1 MLTNYHAK
9 YYAHELSIRSASS
22 GVERLSQSLFDAKI
36 DLNPHQIEAA
46 LFALK
51 NPLNKGVLMA
61 DEVGLGKTIEA
72 GLVLCQFWAER
83 RRRLLIICPAA
94 LRKQWEEELLDKFNL
109 PSQILDSKTYKALQ
123 DSGEK
128 APLSMNTV
136 SIMSYHYAAKM
147 EDALVAEQWDLVV
160 IDEAHKLRNA
170 HQKSNKMGQ
179 TLRRALAD
187 RKKLLLTA
195 TPLQNSLME
204 IYGLSTL
211 VDEHLFG
218 DDKAFRQQYTGNQ
231 AKQKELKQRLKG
243 FAQRTLRKDVLEYI
257 KYTER
262 KPITIRFSPEVLEAQ
277 VYESVSTFLMRK
289 ESYAL
294 PAQQRHLTGL
304 VLRKLLASS
313 TPAVLNTL
321 KTIRKRLLDLQANTQ
336 GELPL
341 EDIIGEEEM
350 GSDYTEAVADL
361 ERSDNEVIDQQLL
374 ADEINELDSIIERA
388 EEHLSKEGDDAKA
401 TALLDALKQ
410 GFAHMDDMKAPHKAI
425 IFTESKRTQDYLIDF
440 LGRHGFRDKLVA
452 FSGTNNDANAKT
464 IYADWK
470 KANIGGNKITG
481 SPQVDKRTA
490 LIDYFRES
498 ADIMI
503 ATEAAAEGVNL
514 QFCSLLIN
522 YDLPW
527 NPQRVEQ
534 RIGRCHRYGQMFDV
548 VVVNFINENNA
559 ADKRVLELLT
569 EKFDLFNGVFGSSDE
584 ILGKVEAGINVEKRI
599 FTICQTCRT
608 PEEIN
613 AGFEQLQKECEA
625 AIKEKLQKTQAQ
637 LLEHFD
643 EDIHSL
649 LKSQL
654 EAAEQRLGKISRWF
668 WGLSQQVLAEYATF
682 EDETYRFKLHQSPIT
697 HAPIGNYQLIRQRD
711 KKPSQVL
718 AHSQLYRL
726 SHPLGEW
733 VIEQGKAAVTP
744 EAELVFDY
752 SGHTTKLSMV
762 ESLTGKSGFLTLSLL
777 SIESVQCEQYLIF
790 AALSDDGTA
799 IDEETCRKLFQVQA
813 TQQALSKHAPIELNT
828 QLERRIEAQI
838 SRSIEANDQYFQD
851 ERDKLDRWADDKI
864 LAIDQ
869 ALEDNKVR
877 IKSLKREAR
886 QATNPEEQLTRQNEL
901 REAERNQRKLR
912 ASVFAAEDEIN
923 DKRDALIEKLELQM
937 RQTVNTEHLL
947 SIRWRVV

>member
-9 YYAHELSIRSASS
+9 YYAHELSIRSASN

-83 RRRLLIICPAA
+83 KRRLLIICPAA

-109 PSQILDSKTYKALQ
+109 PSQVIDSKTYKALQ
-123 DSGEK
+123 EGGER
-128 APLSMNTV
+128 APLSMDTV
-136 SIMSYHYAAKM
+136 SIMSYHYAARM

-218 DDKAFRQQYTGNQ
+218 DDKAFRQQYTGSQ
-231 AKQKELKQRLKG
+231 AKQLDLKHRLKG

-262 KPITIRFSPEVLEAQ
+262 KPITIRFTPEQLETQ
-277 VYESVSTFLMRK
+277 IYETVSTFLMRK
-289 ESYAL
+289 DSYAL

-321 KTIRKRLLDLQANTQ
+321 KTICKRLLALQTDSQ
-336 GELPL
+336 HELPL
-341 EDIIGEEEM
+341 EDIISEEEM
-350 GSDYTEAVADL
+350 GSDYQEAAS
-361 ERSDNEVIDQQLL
+361 ERESDESETIDQERL
-374 ADEINELDSIIERA
+374 ADELTELDLIIELA
-388 EEHLSKEGDDAKA
+388 EQHLSEDSDDAKA
-401 TALLDALKQ
+401 KALIDALGQ
-410 GFAHMDDMKAPHKAI
+410 GFSQMKLMGAPQKAI
-425 IFTESKRTQDYLIDF
+425 IFTESKRTQDYLFDF
-440 LGRHGFRDKLVA
+440 LSRQGYKDRLVA

-470 KANIGGNKITG
+470 KANAGGNKITG
-481 SPQVDKRTA
+481 SAQVDKRTA
-490 LIDYFRES
+490 LIDHFRET

-514 QFCSLLIN
+514 QFCSMLIN

-534 RIGRCHRYGQMFDV
+534 RIGRCHRYGQKFDV
-548 VVVNFINENNA
+548 VVVNFVNESNA

-569 EKFDLFNGVFGSSDE
+569 EKFQLFDGVFGSSDE
-584 ILGKVEAGINVEKRI
+584 ILGKIEAGINIEKRI
-599 FTICQTCRT
+599 LGIYETCRS
-608 PEEIN
+608 PEEIET
-613 AGFEQLQKECEA
+613 GFVQLQKDCEK
-625 AIKEKLQKTQAQ
+625 AIKERLQQTQEQ

-643 EDIHSL
+643 EDIHTL
-649 LKSQL
+649 LKTQL
-654 EAAEQRLGKISRWF
+654 DAAEQRLGKISRWF
-668 WGLSQQVLAEYATF
+668 WGVSQHVLADYADF
-682 EDETYRFKLHQSPIT
+682 ADEAYRFTLGRSPIEN
-697 HAPIGNYQLIRQRD
+697 APVGDYQLIRQRD
-711 KKPSQVL
+711 KKPPQEIE
-718 AHSQLYRL
+718 HSQLYRL

-733 VIEQGKAAVTP
+733 VIAKAKS
-744 EAELVFDY
+744 AETSEVALVFNY
-752 SGHTTKLSMV
+752 SEHLTKLSVV
-762 ESLTGKSGFLTLSLL
+762 EELVGQSGYLTLNLL
-777 SIESVQCEQYLIF
+777 GIESVQCEQHLIF
-790 AALSDDGTA
+790 SAISDEGAA
-799 IDEETCRKLFQVQA
+799 IDEDTCRKLFHVEASEQLDSFVVPDDLVA
-813 TQQALSKHAPIELNT
+813 QQ
-828 QLERRIEAQI
+828 QRRIEAQV
-838 SRSIEANDQYFQD
+838 SRSIDANDLYFQD
-851 ERDKLDRWADDKI
+851 ERDKLDRWAEDKI

-869 ALEDNKVR
+869 ELEDNKVS
-877 IKSLKREAR
+877 IKSLKRESR
-886 QATNPEEQLTRQNEL
+886 QASNPEEQLKLQNDL
-901 REAERNQRKLR
+901 KEAERKQRQLR
-912 ASVFAAEDEIN
+912 RSIFDAQDEIEE
-923 DKRDALIEKLELQM
+923 KRDALIDKLEQRM
-937 RQTVNTEHLL
+937 RQTVNTEHLF
-947 SIRWRVV
+947 SIRWSVV

>member
-83 RRRLLIICPAA
+83 KRRLLIICPAA
-94 LRKQWEEELLDKFNL
+94 LRKQWAEELLDKFNL
-109 PSQILDSKTYKALQ
+109 PSQVIDSKTYKTIQAG
-123 DSGEK
+123 GEA
-128 APLSMNTV
+128 APLSRDAV

-147 EDALVAEQWDLVV
+147 EDALIAEQWDLVV

-218 DDKAFRQQYTGNQ
+218 DDKAFRQQDTGSQ
-231 AKQKELKQRLKG
+231 SSHEELKHRLKG

-257 KYTER
+257 KYTNRE
-262 KPITIRFSPEVLEAQ
+262 PITIRFTPEALETQ
-277 VYESVSTFLMRK
+277 IYEAVSTFLIR
-289 ESYAL
+289 EPSYAL

-321 KTIRKRLLDLQANTQ
+321 KTIRKRLLNLQDETPS
-336 GELPL
+336 EVSL
-341 EDIIGEEEM
+341 EDVIGEEEM
-350 GSDYTEAVADL
+350 GSDYLEAA
-361 ERSDNEVIDQQLL
+361 SDTNNDDDEIIDQQLL
-374 ADEINELDSIIERA
+374 AEELLELESIIARA
-388 EEHLSKEGDDAKA
+388 EQHLSEDGDDAKA

-410 GFAHMDDMKAPHKAI
+410 GFAHMDEMDAPKKAI
-425 IFTESKRTQDYLIDF
+425 IFTESKRT
-440 LGRHGFRDKLVA
+440 
-452 FSGTNNDANAKT
+452 
-464 IYADWK
+464 
-470 KANIGGNKITG
+470 
-481 SPQVDKRTA
+481 A
-490 LIDYFRES
+490 LIDHFRDS

-534 RIGRCHRYGQMFDV
+534 RIGRCHRYGQKFDV
-548 VVVNFINENNA
+548 VVINFINESNA

-569 EKFDLFNGVFGSSDE
+569 EKFQLFDGVFGSSDE
-584 ILGKVEAGINVEKRI
+584 ILGKVEAGINIEKRI
-599 FTICQTCRT
+599 YDIYATCRT
-608 PEEIN
+608 AEAID
-613 AGFEQLQKECEA
+613 AGFSQLQKECES
-625 AIKEKLQKTQAQ
+625 AIKEKLHQTQEQ
-637 LLEHFD
+637 LLKHFD

-649 LKSQL
+649 LKTQL

-668 WGLSQQVLAEYATF
+668 WGLSQQVLGGYASF
-682 EDETYRFKLHQSPIT
+682 ADDAYRFRLNQSPVND
-697 HAPIGNYQLIRQRD
+697 APVGNYQLIRQRD
-711 KKPSQVL
+711 KQSL
-718 AHSQLYRL
+718 ELLENSQLYRL

-733 VIEQGKAAVTP
+733 VIEQGKNAATP

-752 SGHTTKLSMV
+752 SKHATKLSV
-762 ESLTGKSGFLTLSLL
+762 IEPLVGQSGFLILSLL
-777 SIESVQCEQYLIF
+777 SVESVQCEQYLVF
-790 AALSDDGTA
+790 AALSDEGIA

-813 TQQALSKHAPIELNT
+813 TQRATSHLAPEALDT
-828 QLERRIEAQI
+828 QLQRRIEAQI
-838 SRSIEANDQYFQD
+838 SCSIEANSQYFQD
-851 ERDKLDRWADDKI
+851 ERDKLDRWAEDKV
-864 LAIDQ
+864 LAVEQ
-869 ALEDNKVR
+869 ALTDNKTM
-877 IKSLKREAR
+877 IKTLKREAR
-886 QATNPEEQLTRQNEL
+886 QASNPEDQLKLQNEL
-901 REAERNQRKLR
+901 REAERKQRQLR
-912 ASVFAAEDEIN
+912 RGIFDAQDEIEE
-923 DKRDALIEKLELQM
+923 KRDALIDQLEKRM
-937 RQTVNTEHLL
+937 RQTVTKDHLL
-947 SIRWRVV
+947 SIRWSVV

>member
-83 RRRLLIICPAA
+83 KRRLLIICPAA
-94 LRKQWEEELLDKFNL
+94 LRKQWAEELLDKFNL
-109 PSQILDSKTYKALQ
+109 PSQVIDSKTYKTIQAG
-123 DSGEK
+123 GEA
-128 APLSMNTV
+128 APLSRDAV

-147 EDALVAEQWDLVV
+147 EDALIAEQWDLVV

-218 DDKAFRQQYTGNQ
+218 DDKAFRQQDTGSQ
-231 AKQKELKQRLKG
+231 SSHEELKHRLKG

-257 KYTER
+257 KYTNRE
-262 KPITIRFSPEVLEAQ
+262 PITIRFTPEALETQ
-277 VYESVSTFLMRK
+277 IYEAVSTVLIR
-289 ESYAL
+289 EPSYAL

-321 KTIRKRLLDLQANTQ
+321 KTIRKRLLNLQDETPS
-336 GELPL
+336 EVSL
-341 EDIIGEEEM
+341 EDVIGEEEM
-350 GSDYTEAVADL
+350 GSDYLEAA
-361 ERSDNEVIDQQLL
+361 SDTNNDDDEIIDQQLL
-374 ADEINELDSIIERA
+374 AEELIELDSIIARA
-388 EEHLSKEGDDAKA
+388 EQHLSEDGDDAKA

-410 GFAHMDDMKAPHKAI
+410 GFAHMDEMDAPKKAI
-425 IFTESKRTQDYLIDF
+425 IFTESKRT
-440 LGRHGFRDKLVA
+440 
-452 FSGTNNDANAKT
+452 
-464 IYADWK
+464 
-470 KANIGGNKITG
+470 
-481 SPQVDKRTA
+481 A
-490 LIDYFRES
+490 LIDHFRDS

-534 RIGRCHRYGQMFDV
+534 RIGRCHRYGQKFDV
-548 VVVNFINENNA
+548 VVINFINESNA

-569 EKFDLFNGVFGSSDE
+569 EKFQLFDGVFGSSDE
-584 ILGKVEAGINVEKRI
+584 ILGKVEAGINIEKRI
-599 FTICQTCRT
+599 YDIYATCRT
-608 PEEIN
+608 AEAID
-613 AGFEQLQKECEA
+613 AGFSQLQKECES
-625 AIKEKLQKTQAQ
+625 AIKEKLHQTQEQ
-637 LLEHFD
+637 LLKHFD

-649 LKSQL
+649 LKTQL

-668 WGLSQQVLAEYATF
+668 WGLSQQVLGGYASF
-682 EDETYRFKLHQSPIT
+682 ADDAYRFRLNQSPVND
-697 HAPIGNYQLIRQRD
+697 APVGNYQLIRQRD
-711 KKPSQVL
+711 KQSL
-718 AHSQLYRL
+718 ELLENSQLYRL

-733 VIEQGKAAVTP
+733 VIEQGKNAATP

-752 SGHTTKLSMV
+752 SKHATKLSV
-762 ESLTGKSGFLTLSLL
+762 IEPLVGQSGFLILSLL
-777 SIESVQCEQYLIF
+777 SVESVQCEQYLVF
-790 AALSDDGTA
+790 AALSDEGIA

-813 TQQALSKHAPIELNT
+813 TQRATSHLAPEALDT
-828 QLERRIEAQI
+828 QLQRRIEAQI
-838 SRSIEANDQYFQD
+838 SCSIEANSQYFQD
-851 ERDKLDRWADDKI
+851 ERDKLDRWAEDKV
-864 LAIDQ
+864 LAVEQ
-869 ALEDNKVR
+869 ALTDNKTM
-877 IKSLKREAR
+877 IKTLKREAR
-886 QATNPEEQLTRQNEL
+886 QASNPEDQLKLQNEL
-901 REAERNQRKLR
+901 REAERKQRQLR
-912 ASVFAAEDEIN
+912 RGIFDAQDEIEE
-923 DKRDALIEKLELQM
+923 KRDALIDQLEKRM
-937 RQTVNTEHLL
+937 RQTVTKDHLL
-947 SIRWRVV
+947 SIRWSVV